1 MELIMI
7 KWDVPFMDDLPIYN
21 YLPIKGLNNVLFF
34 FKISYTHLGCAK
46 CKIHWKPGYD
56 GECIVE
62 LESWKH
68 FSAFFSSCHT

>member
-34 FKISYTHLGCAK
+34 FK
-46 CKIHWKPGYD
+46 
-56 GECIVE
+56 
-62 LESWKH
+62 
-68 FSAFFSSCHT
+68 